1 MHDPKQS
8 QDEII
13 DSFSLFSEWLDRYQY
28 LIDLGRKLTPLDE
41 AEKTNDKLLA
51 GCQSQ
56 VWLLLE
62 GDAGQV
68 TIRANS
74 DAAIVSG
81 LIALL
86 VEVYSGCSAQQIVD
100 TEPYFI
106 EGNRTQRSPLPDPRQ
121 RPPRHAGRHQRPR
134 PGLAHSLIV
143 CPGQK
148 KPRQSGAF
156 FPNRS
161 YPHNRVNG
169 QARPTRRGGFLHVLH
184 LYHCWQPAGIHRIR
198 VR

>member
-1 MHDPKQS
+1 MHDTKQN

-13 DSFSLFSEWLDRYQY
+13 DSFSLFNEWLDRYQY
-28 LIDLGRKLTPLDE
+28 LIDLGRKLPPLDD
-41 AEKTNDKLLA
+41 AEKTDDKLLA

-56 VWLLLE
+56 VWLLLK

-86 VEVYSGCSAQQIVD
+86 IQVYSGCTAQQIVD

-106 EGNRTQRSPLPDPRQ
+106 QEI
-121 RPPRHAGRHQRPR
+121 
-134 PGLAHSLIV
+134 GLSDHLS
-143 CPGQK
+143 
-148 KPRQSGAF
+148 
-156 FPNRS
+156 
-161 YPHNRVNG
+161 
-169 QARPTRRGGFLHVLH
+169 PTRANGLHAMLCAIKGHAQGLLTV
-184 LYHCWQPAGIHRIR
+184 
-198 VR
+198 

>member
-1 MHDPKQS
+1 MHDPIQS

-28 LIDLGRKLTPLDE
+28 LIDLGRKLPPLDD
-41 AEKTNDKLLA
+41 AEKTDDKLLA

-62 GDAGQV
+62 GDAGEV

-86 VEVYSGCSAQQIVD
+86 IQVYSGCSAQQIVD

-106 EGNRTQRSPLPDPRQ
+106 EDI
-121 RPPRHAGRHQRPR
+121 
-134 PGLAHSLIV
+134 GLSSHLS
-143 CPGQK
+143 
-148 KPRQSGAF
+148 
-156 FPNRS
+156 
-161 YPHNRVNG
+161 
-169 QARPTRRGGFLHVLH
+169 PTRANGLHAMLGAIKGHARGLLTG
-184 LYHCWQPAGIHRIR
+184 
-198 VR
+198 

>member
-13 DSFSLFSEWLDRYQY
+13 DSFSLFDEWLDRYQY
-28 LIDLGRKLTPLDE
+28 LIDLGRKLPPLDA
-41 AEKTNDKLLA
+41 AEKTDDKLLA

-62 GDAGQV
+62 GDAGEV

-86 VEVYSGCSAQQIVD
+86 IQVYSGCSAQQIVD

-106 EGNRTQRSPLPDPRQ
+106 EEI
-121 RPPRHAGRHQRPR
+121 
-134 PGLAHSLIV
+134 GLSSHLS
-143 CPGQK
+143 
-148 KPRQSGAF
+148 
-156 FPNRS
+156 
-161 YPHNRVNG
+161 
-169 QARPTRRGGFLHVLH
+169 PTRANGLHAMLGAIKGHARGLLT
-184 LYHCWQPAGIHRIR
+184 Q
-198 VR
+198 